1 MEDEEAVERA
11 ELEERS
17 AVAQFQ
23 RRREELRQVHQQLPR
38 RAEVAGN
45 RLLQLRRRPE

>member
-1 MEDEEAVERA
+1 VEDEEAVERA

-23 RRREELRQVHQQLPR
+23 RRRAELRLEHQQLPR
-38 RAEVAGN
+38 RAEVAGS
-45 RLLQLRRRPE
+45 RLLRHRPA